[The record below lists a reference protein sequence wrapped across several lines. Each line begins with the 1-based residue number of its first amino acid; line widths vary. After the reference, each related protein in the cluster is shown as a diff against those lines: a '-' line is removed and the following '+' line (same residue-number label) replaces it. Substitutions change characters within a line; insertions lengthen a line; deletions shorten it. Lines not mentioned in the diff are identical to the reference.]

1 MTLAFINILLN
12 KEHHYD
18 IWKIKDRLILQIDIV
33 GLNGILDIGSV
44 GYLQMMKGKLFNGK
58 EL

>member
-44 GYLQMMKGKLFNGK
+44 GYL
-58 EL
+58 